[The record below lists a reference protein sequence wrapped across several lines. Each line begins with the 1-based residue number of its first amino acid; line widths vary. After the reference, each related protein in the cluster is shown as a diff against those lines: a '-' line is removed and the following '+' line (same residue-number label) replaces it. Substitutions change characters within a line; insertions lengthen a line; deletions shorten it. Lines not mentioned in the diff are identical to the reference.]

1 MNHLSVLVITALLL
15 ASGANSQTMGQNG
28 GSGLASIAPTDV
40 VQSEVGSIVGTVVDA
55 DFRFPIHGA
64 KVEVLGTDKSTI
76 TGKDGQYKITSL
88 AKGFYQVQA
97 SFIPGYNFVTKNNV
111 PVEGGKEQPL
121 FFELKMASDIPPDFV
136 PVEKQPQPTSNPAP
150 IYPESAR
157 KDSVEGI
164 VWVKLVVDEQGNVDT
179 VSVINLNFTRAG
191 DEVKKARF
199 DSSQKERLD
208 VRTYRSILDLD
219 SLQKGGLDALT
230 YRAFVDL
237 VASTISAAKKWKF
250 TPAMLSGKPVKVWVT
265 IPFKYKLS
273 SEVNKE
279 ESPKKESHKP
289 KK

>member
-1 MNHLSVLVITALLL
+1 MFLVATEVDAQVVSNALPD
-15 ASGANSQTMGQNG
+15 ANGNDLTVNESNLEG
-28 GSGLASIAPTDV
+28 GT
-40 VQSEVGSIVGTVVDA
+40 IVGTVIDA
-55 DFRFPIHGA
+55 NFRYPIQGA
-64 KVEVLGTDKSTI
+64 KVEILGTDKSAT
-76 TGKDGQYKITSL
+76 TGKDGQYRITSIP
-88 AKGFYQVQA
+88 KGFYQISV
-97 SFIPGYNFVTKNNV
+97 SLVGYVSTTQNNV
-111 PVEGGKEQPL
+111 RVENSGEQPA
-121 FFELKMASDIPPDFV
+121 FFELKMQSDIPPDFV
-136 PVEKQPQPTSNPAP
+136 PVEKQPQPTSSPVP

-179 VSVINLNFTRAG
+179 VSVITLNFTCAG
-191 DEVKKARF
+191 GEVKTARI
-199 DSSQKERLD
+199 DSLQKEKLD
-208 VRTYRSILDLD
+208 ARTYRSILELD
-219 SLQKGGLDALT
+219 SLLGGLDART

-279 ESPKKESHKP
+279 ESPKKESHRP